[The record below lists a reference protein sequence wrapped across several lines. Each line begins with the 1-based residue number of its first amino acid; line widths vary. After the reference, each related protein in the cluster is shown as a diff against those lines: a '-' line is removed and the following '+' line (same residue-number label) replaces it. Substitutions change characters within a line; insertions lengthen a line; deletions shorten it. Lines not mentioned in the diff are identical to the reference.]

1 MDLFNLF
8 IIEVKREVTLF
19 ATSDWIFFIMMLGL
33 FHLLFDFI
41 RFKAWR
47 KF

>member
-1 MDLFNLF
+1 MELFNLF
-8 IIEVKREVTLF
+8 IIEIKREILLF
-19 ATSDWIFFIMMLGL
+19 ANSDWVFYIMMLCL